1 MTEEAS
7 QETPPET
14 SQEAAEA
21 RQFLI
26 SPGPH
31 LWKGLSVSQ
40 IMYLVVYALLLPA
53 GAGVYFFGHRALSV
67 MGVSIGAAI
76 LTEYICKKM
85 RGQPFIMDGSA
96 IVTGLLLA
104 LVLPPTLP
112 LWMVAIGSVFAIAIA
127 KEAFGGLGHNI
138 FNPALAARAFMSVSF
153 PMEMTTWVRPMG
165 FGADAVT
172 CATPLSGTS
181 MWQPFVMDGSA
192 LVTGLLFALVLPPT
206 IALWMVALGSVF
218 AIAIVKEAFGGL
230 GHNIFNPA
238 LAARAFISVSFPME
252 MTTWV
257 KPMGFG
263 ADAVTCAS
271 PLSGTSIW
279 QPYDPSTYRALF
291 LGNTAG
297 SIGETSALLILI
309 GGAFLLARGI
319 INWRIPAIYI
329 GVVALIALGFGED
342 PLFHILAGG
351 LMLGAFFMATD
362 YVTSPLTNRG
372 KIIFAV
378 GLGLLTMIIRRFAG
392 MPEGVCYSI
401 LFMNAITPLIDRYT
415 KLKPYGLQKKV
426 AHAG

>member
-1 MTEEAS
+1 MT
-7 QETPPET
+7 QEDAKELT
-14 SQEAAEA
+14 QEVTGKAAEA

-31 LWKGLSVSQ
+31 LWKGLSVSR

-53 GAGVYFFGHRALSV
+53 GAGVYFFGQRALSV

-112 LWMVAIGSVFAIAIA
+112 LWMVAIGSVFAIAIV

-153 PMEMTTWVRPMG
+153 PMEMTTWVKPMG

-181 MWQPFVMDGSA
+181 MWQPF
-192 LVTGLLFALVLPPT
+192 
-206 IALWMVALGSVF
+206 
-218 AIAIVKEAFGGL
+218 
-230 GHNIFNPA
+230 
-238 LAARAFISVSFPME
+238 
-252 MTTWV
+252 
-257 KPMGFG
+257 
-263 ADAVTCAS
+263 
-271 PLSGTSIW
+271 
-279 QPYDPSTYRALF
+279 DPSVYRALF

-372 KIIFAV
+372 KIIFSVA
-378 GLGLLTMIIRRFAG
+378 LGLLTMIIRRFAG

-415 KLKPYGLQKKV
+415 KLKPYGLVKKV
-426 AHAG
+426 AGGS

>member
-1 MTEEAS
+1 VTEEAS

-14 SQEAAEA
+14 GQEAVEA

-53 GAGVYFFGHRALSV
+53 GAGIYFFGRYALSV

-76 LTEYICKKM
+76 LTEYVCKRL

-96 IVTGLLLA
+96 VVTGLLLA
-104 LVLPPTLP
+104 LVLPPTIP
-112 LWMVAIGSVFAIAIA
+112 LWMVALGSIFAIAIA

-153 PMEMTTWVRPMG
+153 PMEMTTWVKPMG

-181 MWQPFVMDGSA
+181 IWQPFD
-192 LVTGLLFALVLPPT
+192 PT
-206 IALWMVALGSVF
+206 V
-218 AIAIVKEAFGGL
+218 
-230 GHNIFNPA
+230 
-238 LAARAFISVSFPME
+238 
-252 MTTWV
+252 
-257 KPMGFG
+257 
-263 ADAVTCAS
+263 
-271 PLSGTSIW
+271 
-279 QPYDPSTYRALF
+279 YRALF

-297 SIGETSALLILI
+297 CIGETSALLILI
-309 GGAFLLARGI
+309 GGAFLIARGI

-329 GVVALIALGFGED
+329 GMVALIALGFGED
-342 PLFHILAGG
+342 PLFQILSGG

-372 KIIFAV
+372 KIIFSVA
-378 GLGLLTMIIRRFAG
+378 LGLLTMIIRRFAG